1 MLPANNDREKI
12 RQDLI
17 QRVGPWAFQ
26 SYSKDRWI
34 NVSDVELISGAL
46 LKAMPEDRYLL
57 LKLYDIEAI
66 RKVWDRYVVIQDDWF
81 HPSNV
86 WAARHIFKAQDP
98 EKFVKDQLRKSRKI
112 HNSGGP
118 GVDI

>member
-26 SYSKDRWI
+26 SYSKDRWN
-34 NVSDVELISGAL
+34 NVSDIEIISGAL
-46 LKAMPEDRYLL
+46 LRAKPEDRYKLL
-57 LKLYDIEAI
+57 ELFDLDVI

-81 HPSNV
+81 HESNI
-86 WAARHIFKAQDP
+86 WAAKNLFKASDP
-98 EKFVKDQLRKSRKI
+98 EKFVKEQCRKSRKI
-112 HNSGGP
+112 HMSGAP
-118 GVDI
+118 GIEI